1 VKHITE
7 HAIVLTFETD
17 LHSTMTI
24 TVPNAKPDVTD
35 AEVVEAMTRIIDAE
49 AVVTTAGEPVG
60 IQKAELVST
69 GTTDYD
75 LA

>member
-7 HAIVLTFETD
+7 HAIALTFETD

-24 TVPNAKPDVTD
+24 TVPKAKPDVTD
-35 AEVVEAMTRIIDAE
+35 EEVVGAMTRVIDAG
-49 AVVTTAGEPVG
+49 AVVTTAGEPIA

-69 GTTDYD
+69 ETTDYELD
-75 LA
+75 